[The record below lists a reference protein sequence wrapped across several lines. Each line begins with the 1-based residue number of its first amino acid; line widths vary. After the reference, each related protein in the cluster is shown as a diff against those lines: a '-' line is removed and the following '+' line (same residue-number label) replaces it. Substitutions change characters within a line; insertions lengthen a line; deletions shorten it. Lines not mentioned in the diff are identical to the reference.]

1 MIDTLSYLKDFVTV
15 SNPETGFWLFVVMV
29 GLFTAFIVV
38 DVLIYVTGYQTLSQW
53 VIKKARQ
60 SKLIAVLIIL
70 IIVLFAAWLI
80 AHFELISI
88 ILEGIW
94 ES

>member
-15 SNPETGFWLFVVMV
+15 SNPETGFWLFVVMI

-38 DVLIYVTGYQTLSQW
+38 DVLIYLTGYQTLSQW

-80 AHFELISI
+80 AHFELITI
-88 ILEGIW
+88 ILEGTW